1 MLFALYEKIALEVN
15 FMAQYQIFS
24 DSSCDLSTELRK
36 ANNIEYFYFGL
47 VVDGVEYKAD
57 LDWVEYS
64 QEEFYG
70 WLSAG
75 KKVKTT
81 QVSMEE
87 VMNKVR
93 PYFKKGID
101 VIYIGCSSAL
111 TGSMNLFELA
121 KKELLEEFPDRKM
134 IGVDSLT
141 AACTLGMLVVDA
153 ARQQQAGASIEEL
166 EKWVYDNRFF
176 YNQFATVDTLSYL
189 KAAGRI
195 KGTAAFFGNIIGV
208 KPIFISDRKGNNFTI
223 NKVKG
228 TKASLNELFEGV
240 KNAFVPG
247 ETKEIYVG
255 HGNVID
261 RAELLKK
268 RIEEELK
275 VPVRIEVIG
284 PIVGTTCGPGVIA
297 TFCRGK
303 EVTRYEGDGIK
314 E

>member
-1 MLFALYEKIALEVN
+1 MDLEVN
-15 FMAQYQIFS
+15 IMAKYQIFT

-57 LDWVEYS
+57 LDWQEYT

-87 VMNKVR
+87 VLLKVR
-93 PYFKKGID
+93 PYFEKGID
-101 VIYIGCSSAL
+101 IIYIGCSSAL

-121 KKELLEEFPDRKM
+121 KQQLMEEFPDRKM
-134 IGVDSLT
+134 IGVDSLA
-141 AACTLGMLVVDA
+141 AACTLGMMVLDA
-153 ARQQQAGASIEEL
+153 AKEQKKGLSIDELQQ
-166 EKWVYDNRFF
+166 WVLDNRFF
-176 YNQFATVDTLSYL
+176 YNQFATVDTLTYL

-195 KGTAAFFGNIIGV
+195 KGAAAFFGNIMGV
-208 KPIFISDRKGNNFTI
+208 KPIFISDRKGNNLTI

-228 TKASLNELFEGV
+228 TKASLNELFEDV
-240 KNAFVPG
+240 KAAMVPG
-247 ETKEIYVG
+247 VTEEIFIG
-255 HGNVID
+255 QGMAQD

-268 RIEEELK
+268 RVENELHIK
-275 VPVRIEVIG
+275 ATVQWIG

-297 TFCRGK
+297 TFCKGK
-303 EVTRYEGDGIK
+303 EVTRYEGDNVQ
-314 E
+314 

>member
-1 MLFALYEKIALEVN
+1 
-15 FMAQYQIFS
+15 MAKYQIFT

-57 LDWVEYS
+57 LDWQEYT

-87 VMNKVR
+87 VLLKVR
-93 PYFKKGID
+93 PYFEKGID
-101 VIYIGCSSAL
+101 IIYIGCSSAL

-121 KKELLEEFPDRKM
+121 KQQLMEEFPDRKM
-134 IGVDSLT
+134 IGVDSLA
-141 AACTLGMLVVDA
+141 AACTLGMMVLDA
-153 ARQQQAGASIEEL
+153 AKEQNKGLSIEEL
-166 EKWVYDNRFF
+166 QQWVLDNRFF
-176 YNQFATVDTLSYL
+176 YNQFATVDTLTYL

-195 KGTAAFFGNIIGV
+195 KGAAAFFGNIMGV
-208 KPIFISDRKGNNFTI
+208 KPIFISDRKGNNLTI

-228 TKASLNELFEGV
+228 TKASLNELFEDV
-240 KNAFVPG
+240 KNAMVPG
-247 ETKEIYVG
+247 VTEEIFIG
-255 HGNVID
+255 QGMAQD

-268 RIEEELK
+268 RVEDELHIK
-275 VPVRIEVIG
+275 ATVQWIG

-297 TFCRGK
+297 TFCKGK
-303 EVTRYEGDGIK
+303 EVTRYEGDNVQ
-314 E
+314 

>member
-1 MLFALYEKIALEVN
+1 
-15 FMAQYQIFS
+15 MAKYQIFT

-57 LDWVEYS
+57 LDWQEYT

-87 VMNKVR
+87 VLLKVR
-93 PYFKKGID
+93 PYFEKGID
-101 VIYIGCSSAL
+101 IIYIGCSSAL

-121 KKELLEEFPDRKM
+121 KQQLMEEFPDRKM
-134 IGVDSLT
+134 IGVDSLA
-141 AACTLGMLVVDA
+141 AACTLGMMVLDA
-153 ARQQQAGASIEEL
+153 AKEQKKGLSIEEL
-166 EKWVYDNRFF
+166 QQWVLDNRFF
-176 YNQFATVDTLSYL
+176 YNQFATVDTLTYL

-195 KGTAAFFGNIIGV
+195 KGAAAFFGNIMGV
-208 KPIFISDRKGNNFTI
+208 KPIFISDRKGNNLTI

-228 TKASLNELFEGV
+228 TKASLNELFEDV
-240 KNAFVPG
+240 KAAMVPG
-247 ETKEIYVG
+247 VTEEIFIG
-255 HGNVID
+255 QGMAQD

-268 RIEEELK
+268 RIEEELNIK
-275 VPVRIEVIG
+275 ATVQWIG

-297 TFCRGK
+297 TFCKGK
-303 EVTRYEGDGIK
+303 EVTRYEGDNVQ
-314 E
+314 

>member
-1 MLFALYEKIALEVN
+1 
-15 FMAQYQIFS
+15 MAKYQIFS

-36 ANNIEYFYFGL
+36 ANNLEYFYFGL
-47 VVDGVEYKAD
+47 VVDGVEYRAD
-57 LDWVEYS
+57 LDWKDYS

-70 WLSAG
+70 WLSQG

-87 VMNKVR
+87 VTTRVR
-93 PYFKKGID
+93 PYFEKGID
-101 VIYIGCSSAL
+101 IIYIGCSGAL

-121 KKELLEEFPDRKM
+121 KQELMEEFPDRKM
-134 IGVDSLT
+134 IGVDSL
-141 AACTLGMLVVDA
+141 AASCTLGMMLLDA
-153 ARQQQAGASIEEL
+153 AKKQKEGLSIEEL
-166 EKWVYDNRFF
+166 QQWVLDNRFF
-176 YNQFATVDTLSYL
+176 YNQFATVDTLTYL
-189 KAAGRI
+189 KEAGRI
-195 KGTAAFFGNIIGV
+195 KGTAAFFGNIFGV
-208 KPIFISDRKGNNFTI
+208 KPIFISDRKGNNLTI

-247 ETKEIYVG
+247 ETTEVFIG
-255 HGNVID
+255 QGMAME
-261 RAELLKK
+261 RAEGLKK

-275 VPVRIEVIG
+275 VKATIEWIG
-284 PIVGTTCGPGVIA
+284 PIVGTTCGPGIIA

-314 E
+314 D

>member
-1 MLFALYEKIALEVN
+1 
-15 FMAQYQIFS
+15 MANYQIFT

-36 ANNIEYFYFGL
+36 ANDIEYFYFGL

-57 LDWVEYS
+57 LDWKEYS
-64 QEEFYG
+64 QIEFYG
-70 WLSAG
+70 WLSQG

-87 VMNKVR
+87 VLNKVR
-93 PYFKKGID
+93 PYFEKGID

-121 KKELLEEFPDRKM
+121 KQQLMEEFPDRKM
-134 IGVDSLT
+134 IGVDSL
-141 AACTLGMLVVDA
+141 AASVTLGIMILDA
-153 ARQQQAGASIEEL
+153 AKEQRKGLSIEEL
-166 EKWVYDNRFF
+166 EQWVYDNRFF
-176 YNQFATVDTLSYL
+176 YNQFATVDTLTYL

-195 KGTAAFFGNIIGV
+195 KGTAAFFGNIIGI
-208 KPIFISDRKGNNFTI
+208 KPIFISDRKGNNLTI

-228 TKASLNELFEGV
+228 TKASLNELFEDV
-240 KNAFVPG
+240 KNAIVPG
-247 ETKEIYVG
+247 VTEEIFIG
-255 HGNVID
+255 QGMAQD

-268 RIEEELK
+268 RVEEELNMK
-275 VPVRIEVIG
+275 ATVLWIG

-303 EVTRYEGDGIK
+303 EVTRYEGDNVK
-314 E
+314 

>member
-1 MLFALYEKIALEVN
+1 
-15 FMAQYQIFS
+15 MAKYQIFS
-24 DSSCDLSTELRK
+24 DSSCDLSTELRR

-93 PYFKKGID
+93 PYFEKGID

-141 AACTLGMLVVDA
+141 ASPCLGILVLDA
-153 ARQQQAGASIEEL
+153 AKQQQKGLSIEEL
-166 EKWVYDNRFF
+166 QQWVLDNRFF
-176 YNQFATVDTLSYL
+176 YNQFATVDTLSFL

-195 KGTAAFFGNIIGV
+195 KGTAAFFGNIMGV

-228 TKASLNELFEGV
+228 TKASLNALFDYV
-240 KNAFVPG
+240 KEAMIPG
-247 ETKEIYVG
+247 ETEEI
-255 HGNVID
+255 VIGQGMAQE
-261 RAELLKK
+261 RAESLKK
-268 RIEEELK
+268 RIEDELHIK
-275 VPVRIEVIG
+275 ASIYWIG

-303 EVTRYEGDGIK
+303 EVTRYDGDGIK
-314 E
+314 

>member
-1 MLFALYEKIALEVN
+1 
-15 FMAQYQIFS
+15 MAKYQIFT

-57 LDWVEYS
+57 LDWQEYT

-87 VMNKVR
+87 VLLKVR
-93 PYFKKGID
+93 PYFEKGID
-101 VIYIGCSSAL
+101 IIYIGCSSAL

-121 KKELLEEFPDRKM
+121 KQQLMEEFPDRKM
-134 IGVDSLT
+134 VGVDSLA
-141 AACTLGMLVVDA
+141 AACTLGMMVLDA
-153 ARQQQAGASIEEL
+153 SKEQKKGLSIEEL
-166 EKWVYDNRFF
+166 QQWVLDNRFF
-176 YNQFATVDTLSYL
+176 YNQFATVDTLTYL

-195 KGTAAFFGNIIGV
+195 KGAAAFFGNIMGV
-208 KPIFISDRKGNNFTI
+208 KPIFISDRKGNNLTI

-228 TKASLNELFEGV
+228 TKASLNELFEDV
-240 KNAFVPG
+240 KSAMVPG
-247 ETKEIYVG
+247 VTEEIFIG
-255 HGNVID
+255 QGMAQD
-261 RAELLKK
+261 RAELLRK
-268 RIEEELK
+268 RVEEELNIK
-275 VPVRIEVIG
+275 ATVQWIG

-297 TFCRGK
+297 TFCKGK
-303 EVTRYEGDGIK
+303 EVTRYEGDNVQ
-314 E
+314 

>member
-1 MLFALYEKIALEVN
+1 
-15 FMAQYQIFS
+15 MAKYQIFS

-36 ANNIEYFYFGL
+36 ANNVEYFYFGL

-57 LDWVEYS
+57 LDWKDYTP
-64 QEEFYG
+64 EEFYG

-87 VMNKVR
+87 VLTKVR
-93 PYFKKGID
+93 PYFEQGID

-121 KKELLEEFPDRKM
+121 KQQLMEEFPERKM

-141 AACTLGMLVVDA
+141 ASCTLGVLMLDA
-153 ARQQQAGASIEEL
+153 AKQQQKGLSIEEL
-166 EKWVYDNRFF
+166 QQWVIDNRFF
-176 YNQFATVDTLSYL
+176 YNQFATVDTLTYL

-195 KGTAAFFGNIIGV
+195 KGTAAFFGNILGV
-208 KPIFISDRKGNNFTI
+208 KPIFISDRKGNNLTI

-240 KNAFVPG
+240 KNAMIPG
-247 ETKEIYVG
+247 ETKEIFIG
-255 HGNVID
+255 QGMAQD
-261 RAELLKK
+261 RAEALKK
-268 RIEEELK
+268 RIEDELK
-275 VPVRIEVIG
+275 VKVTVEWIG
-284 PIVGTTCGPGVIA
+284 PIVGTTCGPGIIA

-303 EVTRYEGDGIK
+303 EVTRYEGDGK
-314 E
+314 

>member
-1 MLFALYEKIALEVN
+1 
-15 FMAQYQIFS
+15 MAKYQIFT
-24 DSSCDLSTELRK
+24 DSSCDLSTDIRE
-36 ANNIEYFYFGL
+36 ANNIAYFYFGL
-47 VVDGVEYKAD
+47 VVDGKEYPAD
-57 LDWVEYS
+57 LDWKAYS
-64 QEEFYG
+64 PEEFYG

-87 VMNKVR
+87 VINKVR
-93 PYFKKGID
+93 PLFEQGID
-101 VIYIGCSSAL
+101 VIYLGCSSAL

-121 KKELLEEFPDRKM
+121 KTELMEEFPDRKM
-134 IGVDSLT
+134 IGVDTLA
-141 AACTLGMLVVDA
+141 AACTLGMMVVDA
-153 ARQQQAGASIEEL
+153 AKKQQEGLSIEEL
-166 EKWVYDNRFF
+166 QQWVLDNRFF
-176 YNQFATVDTLSYL
+176 YNQFATVDTLTYL

-195 KGTAAFFGNIIGV
+195 KGTAAFFGNIMGV
-208 KPIFISDRKGNNFTI
+208 KPIFISDRKGNNFTV

-255 HGNVID
+255 HGMALD
-261 RAELLKK
+261 RALLLKK
-268 RIEEELK
+268 RIEEELN

-303 EVTRYEGDGIK
+303 EVTRYDGDGK
-314 E
+314 

>member
-1 MLFALYEKIALEVN
+1 
-15 FMAQYQIFS
+15 MAKYQIFS

-57 LDWVEYS
+57 LDWKAYS

-81 QVSMEE
+81 QVTMEE
-87 VMNKVR
+87 VMTKVR
-93 PYFKKGID
+93 PLFEQGID

-121 KKELLEEFPDRKM
+121 KKELMEEFPDLKM
-134 IGVDSLT
+134 IGVDSLN
-141 AACTLGMLVVDA
+141 AAPTLGMLVLDA
-153 ARQQQAGASIEEL
+153 AKQQQKGLSIEEL
-166 EKWVYDNRFF
+166 EQWVFDNRFF
-176 YNQFATVDTLSYL
+176 YNQFATVDTLSFL

-195 KGTAAFFGNIIGV
+195 KGTAAFFGNIMGV

-228 TKASLNELFEGV
+228 TKASLNALFDYV
-240 KNAFVPG
+240 KEAMIPG
-247 ETKEIYVG
+247 ETEEI
-255 HGNVID
+255 VIGQGMAME

-268 RIEEELK
+268 RVEEELHVK
-275 VPVRIEVIG
+275 ASIYWIG

-303 EVTRYEGDGIK
+303 EVTRYDGDGVK
-314 E
+314 

>member
-1 MLFALYEKIALEVN
+1 
-15 FMAQYQIFS
+15 MAKYQIFS
-24 DSSCDLSTELRK
+24 DSSCDLSTETRRAYGL
-36 ANNIEYFYFGL
+36 EYFYFGL
-47 VVDGVEYKAD
+47 VVDGVEYRAD
-57 LDWVEYS
+57 LDWNDYS

-87 VMNKVR
+87 VISRVR
-93 PYFKKGID
+93 PYFEKGID

-111 TGSMNLFELA
+111 TGSMNLFTLA
-121 KKELLEEFPDRKM
+121 KQQLLEEFPERKM
-134 IGVDSLT
+134 IGVDSL
-141 AACTLGMLVVDA
+141 AASCTLGMMVIDA
-153 ARQQQAGASIEEL
+153 AKQQQRGLSIEEL
-166 EKWVYDNRFF
+166 EQWVLDNRFF
-176 YNQFATVDTLSYL
+176 YNQFATVDTLTYL

-247 ETKEIYVG
+247 ETEEIYIG
-255 HGNVID
+255 QGMAME
-261 RAELLKK
+261 RAEALKK
-268 RIEEELK
+268 RIQDELK
-275 VPVRIEVIG
+275 VKATIEWIG

-303 EVTRYEGDGIK
+303 EVTRYEGDGVK

>member
-1 MLFALYEKIALEVN
+1 
-15 FMAQYQIFS
+15 MAKYQIFT

-57 LDWVEYS
+57 LDWQEYT

-87 VMNKVR
+87 VLLKVR
-93 PYFKKGID
+93 PYFEKGID
-101 VIYIGCSSAL
+101 IIYIGCSSAL

-121 KKELLEEFPDRKM
+121 KQQLMEEFPDRKM
-134 IGVDSLT
+134 IGVDSL
-141 AACTLGMLVVDA
+141 AASCTLGMMILDA
-153 ARQQQAGASIEEL
+153 AKEQQKGLPIEGL
-166 EKWVYDNRFF
+166 EQWVLNNRFF
-176 YNQFATVDTLSYL
+176 YNQFATVDTLTYL

-195 KGTAAFFGNIIGV
+195 KGAAAFFGNIMGV
-208 KPIFISDRKGNNFTI
+208 KPIFISDRKGNNLTI

-228 TKASLNELFEGV
+228 TKASLNELFEDV
-240 KNAFVPG
+240 KAAVVPG
-247 ETKEIYVG
+247 VTEEIFIG
-255 HGNVID
+255 QGMAQE

-268 RIEEELK
+268 RVEEELNIK
-275 VPVRIEVIG
+275 ATVQWIG

-297 TFCRGK
+297 TFCKGK
-303 EVTRYEGDGIK
+303 EVTRYEGDNVQ
-314 E
+314 

>member
-1 MLFALYEKIALEVN
+1 
-15 FMAQYQIFS
+15 MAKYQIFT

-36 ANNIEYFYFGL
+36 ANNVEYFYFGL

-57 LDWVEYS
+57 LDWQEYT

-87 VMNKVR
+87 VLLKVR
-93 PYFKKGID
+93 PYFEKGID
-101 VIYIGCSSAL
+101 IIYIGCSSAL

-121 KKELLEEFPDRKM
+121 KQQLMEEFPDRKM
-134 IGVDSLT
+134 IGVDSLA
-141 AACTLGMLVVDA
+141 AACTLGMMVLDA
-153 ARQQQAGASIEEL
+153 AKEQNKGLSIEEL
-166 EKWVYDNRFF
+166 QQWVLDNRFF
-176 YNQFATVDTLSYL
+176 YNQFATVDTLTYL

-195 KGTAAFFGNIIGV
+195 KGAAAFFGNIMGV
-208 KPIFISDRKGNNFTI
+208 KPIFISDRKGNNLTI

-228 TKASLNELFEGV
+228 TKASLNELFEDV
-240 KNAFVPG
+240 KAAMVPG
-247 ETKEIYVG
+247 VTEEIFIG
-255 HGNVID
+255 QGMAQD

-268 RIEEELK
+268 RVEDELHIK
-275 VPVRIEVIG
+275 ATVQWIG

-297 TFCRGK
+297 TFCKGK
-303 EVTRYEGDGIK
+303 EVTRYEGDNIQ
-314 E
+314 

>member
-1 MLFALYEKIALEVN
+1 MPKGIIVLEVKN
-15 FMAQYQIFS
+15 MAKYQIFT

-57 LDWVEYS
+57 LDWQEYT

-70 WLSAG
+70 WLSEG

-87 VMNKVR
+87 VLLKVR
-93 PYFKKGID
+93 PYFEKGID
-101 VIYIGCSSAL
+101 IIYIGCSSAL

-121 KKELLEEFPDRKM
+121 KQQLMEEFPDRKM
-134 IGVDSLT
+134 IGVDSLA
-141 AACTLGMLVVDA
+141 AACTLGMMVLDA
-153 ARQQQAGASIEEL
+153 AKEQKKGLSIEEL
-166 EKWVYDNRFF
+166 QQWVLDNRFF
-176 YNQFATVDTLSYL
+176 YNQFATVDTLTYL

-195 KGTAAFFGNIIGV
+195 KGAAAFFGNIMGV
-208 KPIFISDRKGNNFTI
+208 KPIFISDRKGNNLTV

-228 TKASLNELFEGV
+228 TKASLNELFEDV
-240 KNAFVPG
+240 KNAMVPG
-247 ETKEIYVG
+247 VTDEIFIG
-255 HGNVID
+255 QGMAQD

-268 RIEEELK
+268 RVEEELHIK
-275 VPVRIEVIG
+275 ATVQWIG

-297 TFCRGK
+297 TFCKGK
-303 EVTRYEGDGIK
+303 EVTRYEGDNVQ
-314 E
+314 

>member
-1 MLFALYEKIALEVN
+1 MSNGTIVLEVKI
-15 FMAQYQIFS
+15 MAKYQIFT

-57 LDWVEYS
+57 LDWQEYT

-87 VMNKVR
+87 VLLKVR
-93 PYFKKGID
+93 PYFEKGID
-101 VIYIGCSSAL
+101 IIYIGCSSAL

-121 KKELLEEFPDRKM
+121 KQQLMEEFPDRKM
-134 IGVDSLT
+134 IGVDSLA
-141 AACTLGMLVVDA
+141 AACTLGMMVLDA
-153 ARQQQAGASIEEL
+153 AKEQKKGLSIEEL
-166 EKWVYDNRFF
+166 QQWVLNNRFF
-176 YNQFATVDTLSYL
+176 YNQFATVDTLTYL

-195 KGTAAFFGNIIGV
+195 KGAAAFFGNIMGV
-208 KPIFISDRKGNNFTI
+208 KPIFISDRKGNNLTI

-228 TKASLNELFEGV
+228 TKASLNELFEDV
-240 KNAFVPG
+240 KNAMVPG
-247 ETKEIYVG
+247 ITEEIFIG
-255 HGNVID
+255 QGMAQD

-268 RIEEELK
+268 RVEDELHIK
-275 VPVRIEVIG
+275 ATVQWIG

-297 TFCRGK
+297 TFCKGK
-303 EVTRYEGDGIK
+303 EVTRYEGDNVQ
-314 E
+314 

>member
-1 MLFALYEKIALEVN
+1 
-15 FMAQYQIFS
+15 MAKYQIFT

-36 ANNIEYFYFGL
+36 ANDIEYFYFGL

-57 LDWVEYS
+57 LDWQEYT

-87 VMNKVR
+87 VLLKVR
-93 PYFKKGID
+93 PYFEKGID
-101 VIYIGCSSAL
+101 IIYIGCSSAL

-121 KKELLEEFPDRKM
+121 KQQLMEEFPDRKM
-134 IGVDSLT
+134 IGVDSLA
-141 AACTLGMLVVDA
+141 AACTLGMMVLDA
-153 ARQQQAGASIEEL
+153 AKEQKKGLSIEEL
-166 EKWVYDNRFF
+166 QQWVLDNRFF
-176 YNQFATVDTLSYL
+176 YNQFATVDTLTYL

-195 KGTAAFFGNIIGV
+195 KGAAAFFGNIMGV
-208 KPIFISDRKGNNFTI
+208 KPIFISDRKGNNLTI

-228 TKASLNELFEGV
+228 TKASLNELFEDV
-240 KNAFVPG
+240 KNAMVPG
-247 ETKEIYVG
+247 VTEEIFIG
-255 HGNVID
+255 QGMAQE

-268 RIEEELK
+268 RVEEELHIK
-275 VPVRIEVIG
+275 ATVQWIG

-303 EVTRYEGDGIK
+303 EVTRFEGDNVQ
-314 E
+314 

>member
-1 MLFALYEKIALEVN
+1 
-15 FMAQYQIFS
+15 MAKYQIFT

-57 LDWVEYS
+57 LDWQEYT

-70 WLSAG
+70 WLSQG

-87 VMNKVR
+87 VLNKVR
-93 PYFKKGID
+93 PYFEKGID
-101 VIYIGCSSAL
+101 IIYIGCSSAL

-121 KKELLEEFPDRKM
+121 KQQLMEEFPDRKM
-134 IGVDSLT
+134 IGVDSLA
-141 AACTLGMLVVDA
+141 AACTLGMMVLDA
-153 ARQQQAGASIEEL
+153 AKEQKKGLSIEEL
-166 EKWVYDNRFF
+166 QQWVLDNRFF
-176 YNQFATVDTLSYL
+176 YNQFATVDTLTYL

-195 KGTAAFFGNIIGV
+195 KGAAAFFGNIMGV
-208 KPIFISDRKGNNFTI
+208 KPIFISDRKGNNLTI

-228 TKASLNELFEGV
+228 TKASLNELFEDV
-240 KNAFVPG
+240 KAAMVPG
-247 ETKEIYVG
+247 VTDEIFIG
-255 HGNVID
+255 QGMAQD

-268 RIEEELK
+268 RVEDELHIK
-275 VPVRIEVIG
+275 ATVQWIG

-297 TFCRGK
+297 TFCKGK
-303 EVTRYEGDGIK
+303 EVTRYEGDNVQ
-314 E
+314 